1 MGAVL
6 SLFRFKA
13 WEFDLA
19 MKYLRTKRKD
29 GGIAVIAIISFVGI
43 MLAVTALISVLSV
56 MNGFRDEMV
65 SRLLAFGGHEYVSGA
80 PLNDFAHRDETLKRL
95 RAVPGVTEVS
105 PHIDSYG
112 LVQSTHGETQ
122 ATIMRGVAPDVLKGT
137 EIVAK
142 NIQKGGSLDSFGVGD
157 YGGDNVLVG
166 DDLAQNLGIN
176 AGDEITLMTPGGSTA
191 FGAAPR
197 RKAYTVGGIFS
208 SGVSDIDKNFI
219 FMPITQ
225 AQLFFDREDEWDVI
239 ELKVKKPFDIE
250 KYHDGIAAAAGP
262 GAVVYTWKEINGSLW
277 SALKIERTAMRFILF
292 FIVIIAM
299 LNIISG
305 IVMLVKNKTRD
316 VAILRTMGADRSSI
330 LRIFFIAGTTIGA
343 AGTACGLLLGVLFCT
358 FIGPIQH
365 FLEWVFHT
373 KLFDPSVYYLDA
385 VPAKMEPTE
394 VAFVVIASFLAAC
407 LSTFFP
413 ALWASKLEP
422 VEALRYE

>member
-95 RAVPGVTEVS
+95 RAVPGVIEVS
-105 PHIDSYG
+105 PHIDQYG
-112 LVQSTHGETQ
+112 LVQSTHGETSF
-122 ATIMRGVAPDVLKGT
+122 TIMRGVAPDVLKGT

-142 NIQKGGSLDSFGVGD
+142 NIKAGSLESFGVGD

-166 DDLAQNLGIN
+166 DDLAQSLGIN
-176 AGDEITLMTPGGSTA
+176 AGDEITMTIPGSSNA
-191 FGAAPR
+191 FGAPAR
-197 RKAYTVGGIFS
+197 RKTYTVGGIFS

-239 ELKVKKPFDIE
+239 ELKVKKPFEIE

-262 GAVVYTWKEINGSLW
+262 GAVVYTWKEINASLW

>member
-1 MGAVL
+1 MGA
-6 SLFRFKA
+6 LFGFKA

-19 MKYLRTKRKD
+19 FKYLRTKRKD
-29 GGIAVIAIISFVGI
+29 GGIAAIAIISFIGI

-65 SRLLAFGGHEYVSGA
+65 SRLLGFGGDVYVAGA
-80 PLNDFAHRDETLKRL
+80 PLNDFAHRDDMLKRIA
-95 RAVPGVTEVS
+95 AVPGVTQVT
-105 PHIDSYG
+105 PHIDSPG
-112 LVQSTHGETQ
+112 LVQSAHGDAMPTL
-122 ATIMRGVAPDVLKGT
+122 MRGVIPSAIKATPIIRD
-137 EIVAK
+137 
-142 NIQKGGSLDSFGVGD
+142 NIKGGSLANFGVGD
-157 YGGDNVLVG
+157 YGGDTILMG
-166 DDLAQNLGIN
+166 DDLAQNLGVN
-176 AGDEITLMTPGGSTA
+176 PGDEVTLISPGGSTA

-197 RKAYTVGGIFS
+197 RKVYTVGGLFN
-208 SGVSDIDKNFI
+208 SGVSDIDRLFI
-219 FMPITQ
+219 YLPITQ
-225 AQLFFDREDEWDVI
+225 AQLFFDREDEWDQVEI
-239 ELKVKKPFDIE
+239 KVKKPYEVESYQPAIRNAV
-250 KYHDGIAAAAGP
+250 GGQ
-262 GAVVYTWKEINGSLW
+262 GALVYNWKEQNASMWG
-277 SALKIERTAMRFILF
+277 ALKIERTAMRFILF

-316 VAILRTMGADRSSI
+316 VAILRTMGADRAAI

-343 AGTACGLLLGVLFCT
+343 LGTACGLIIGALFCT

-407 LSTFFP
+407 VSTFFP